1 MILSAT
7 GKTFD
12 LLQAFMLFDQS
23 CFCLLNIYTTF
34 DSRFAS
40 SPTQC
45 FDARCELN
53 VARALEGL
61 IKVLV
66 LVSSCCFYR
75 RRWME

>member
-34 DSRFAS
+34 DSGFAS
-40 SPTQC
+40 SPPQC
-45 FDARCELN
+45 FDERCELN

-61 IKVLV
+61 IKVPV